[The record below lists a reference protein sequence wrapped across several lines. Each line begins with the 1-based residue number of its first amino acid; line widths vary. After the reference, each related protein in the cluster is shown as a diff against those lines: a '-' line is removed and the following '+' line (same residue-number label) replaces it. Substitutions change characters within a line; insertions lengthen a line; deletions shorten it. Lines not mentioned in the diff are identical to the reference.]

1 PNAECQNLVGGY
13 NCVCQPG
20 YERRGKK
27 GHCKDA
33 LLEPAAQ
40 NFGISAAKAKI
51 LDFFFSL
58 DINECK
64 EMPCHKAAMCYNLPG
79 TFTCTCIEGY
89 SGDGFDCQGQKFVSS
104 TFYQNFIKFYQ
115 ICIKN

>member
-1 PNAECQNLVGGY
+1 MCYNTIGSYECRCKPGYNGNPVSLLGCIDVNECQMSDHYCGPNAECQNFVGGY

-27 GHCKDA
+27 GHCK
-33 LLEPAAQ
+33 
-40 NFGISAAKAKI
+40 
-51 LDFFFSL
+51 

-89 SGDGFDCQGQKFVSS
+89 SGDGFDCQGQKFV
-104 TFYQNFIKFYQ
+104 
-115 ICIKN
+115 